1 MSTRTITIPHDLTL
15 RILALK
21 QSREQL
27 QTDLGDFWQ
36 GEDWIFVQD
45 NGQMM
50 NYSTPYHALQDTLGR
65 YNTDRPRDNQ
75 LPMIPFHGLRHTAAT
90 LLIAAGVD
98 VKTISARLGHALTST
113 TMNIYVHA
121 LKESDK
127 KAADA
132 ISNLLETQP

>member
-1 MSTRTITIPHDLTL
+1 
-15 RILALK
+15 
-21 QSREQL
+21 
-27 QTDLGDFWQ
+27 
-36 GEDWIFVQD
+36 
-45 NGQMM
+45 M

-65 YNTDRPRDNQ
+65 YNADKPQEDQ